1 MPYQILKALP
11 YQNYFFAI
19 FCCRPEATV
28 IEEIIQCINYEL
40 DREVPSPSDYLVGME
55 SRVEEMLDLCLGERL
70 DCVRFIGICGIGGI
84 GKTTLAREI
93 YNKIFRDF
101 EASSFIDNIR
111 EESKNQ
117 RLVSLQKQLLS
128 KILRSTQKNIS
139 NVYEGI
145 NVLRKRLRNKK
156 VLIVLDDVNGE
167 GQLKALAGKEE
178 WFGVGSIIIVTSG
191 DRHLL
196 RRHGVK
202 HIYEAKKLNDDEAL
216 ELFSWKAF
224 KKLHPE
230 ENYVD
235 LSKHF
240 VRYASGLPSVLED
253 LGSSLIDRKLDAWR
267 SARDKLEAKPNRRIM
282 EILQNNLD
290 GLDDTQR
297 ELFLDIACFFKEWD
311 IHCARNTLESLG
323 HYPGYDID
331 VLLEK
336 SLITI
341 VSNETLW
348 MDDLLQKMGQDMVHC
363 ESLTEPGRRSR
374 LWCYKDVLHVL
385 KNNTVS

>member
-1 MPYQILKALP
+1 MYLAMPYQILKALP

-70 DCVRFIGICGIGGI
+70 DCVRFIGICGLRGI

-145 NVLRKRLRNKK
+145 NVL
-156 VLIVLDDVNGE
+156 
-167 GQLKALAGKEE
+167 
-178 WFGVGSIIIVTSG
+178 
-191 DRHLL
+191 
-196 RRHGVK
+196 
-202 HIYEAKKLNDDEAL
+202 
-216 ELFSWKAF
+216 
-224 KKLHPE
+224 
-230 ENYVD
+230 
-235 LSKHF
+235 SK
-240 VRYASGLPSVLED
+240 
-253 LGSSLIDRKLDAWR
+253 
-267 SARDKLEAKPNRRIM
+267 
-282 EILQNNLD
+282 
-290 GLDDTQR
+290 
-297 ELFLDIACFFKEWD
+297 
-311 IHCARNTLESLG
+311 
-323 HYPGYDID
+323 
-331 VLLEK
+331 
-336 SLITI
+336 
-341 VSNETLW
+341 
-348 MDDLLQKMGQDMVHC
+348 
-363 ESLTEPGRRSR
+363 
-374 LWCYKDVLHVL
+374 
-385 KNNTVS
+385 